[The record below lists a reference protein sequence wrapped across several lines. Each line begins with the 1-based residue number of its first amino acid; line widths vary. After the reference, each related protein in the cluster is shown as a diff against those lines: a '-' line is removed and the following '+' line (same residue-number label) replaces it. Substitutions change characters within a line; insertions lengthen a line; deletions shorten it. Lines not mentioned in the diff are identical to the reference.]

1 MVRLWEID
9 KLDKVRRDT
18 PWVITLSYCAVLKCV
33 GASRLLAGRLL
44 LRLLLLLLL
53 LRFRF
58 YDRPD
63 YRLQS
68 CVSFLFFFPFSFS
81 FNPFNPAIIIDI
93 SVNRDKSLIAMLSF
107 SFSPH
112 PRTVFEIIDN
122 EYGMEM
128 ASFQWQR
135 VRRSIPS
142 REPKFRFNF
151 IFDNRRW
158 QILRNP
164 NWLICHAYSYLNYSR
179 LRWLRRL
186 LRLHLYVIT
195 Q

>member
-33 GASRLLAGRLL
+33 GASRCWLGGC
-44 LRLLLLLLL
+44 
-53 LRFRF
+53 
-58 YDRPD
+58 YCGCCCCCCC
-63 YRLQS
+63 
-68 CVSFLFFFPFSFS
+68 CVFVFTIVL
-81 FNPFNPAIIIDI
+81 I

-158 QILRNP
+158 QTLRNP